1 MTTSHDDQEYGAQ
14 DIEIEDPQGR
24 KTVLI
29 ADDEPSIRKALER
42 YFKAKGYFPIIA
54 ADGTEALR
62 QAEHYEIEIA
72 LLDMNMPG
80 LSGIEVLRQL
90 QTDHPDIAVLL
101 VTGVAEL
108 DLAVEAMK
116 IGAYD
121 YITKPFNLDD
131 LGDRVN
137 KALKQ
142 KAKDLQR
149 DTHQRDVQETLARQ
163 RNELRGMTTLTIQ
176 SLIAE
181 ESRTQV
187 IKGSKRGRNRSSAE
201 QGTEKFKS
209 KILGRFLRSVCAV
222 N

>member
-14 DIEIEDPQGR
+14 DIDIEGLQGR

-29 ADDEPSIRKALER
+29 ADDDPSIRKALER
-42 YFKAKGYFPIIA
+42 YFKAKGFMPIVA
-54 ADGTEALR
+54 ADGTEALKR
-62 QAEHYEIEIA
+62 VEQYEIEVA
-72 LLDMNMPG
+72 LLDVNMPG
-80 LSGIEVLRQL
+80 LSGIDVLRQL
-90 QTDHPDIAVLL
+90 RTDHPDIAVLL
-101 VTGVAEL
+101 VTGVAEI

-121 YITKPFNLDD
+121 YITKPFNLDG

-142 KAKDLQR
+142 NAKDAQR
-149 DTHQRDVQETLARQ
+149 DSYQRGIQETVARQ
-163 RNELRGMTTLTIQ
+163 TNELRGMTTLTIQ

-181 ESRTQV
+181 ESRIQGV
-187 IKGSKRGRNRSSAE
+187 KGSKRGRNRSSAE
-201 QGTEKFKS
+201 QGTQKFKS
-209 KILGRFLRSVCAV
+209 KILGRFLRGVCAV